1 MYGVGGLLDFEWDED
16 NLAHIARH
24 NVTPEE
30 AEQVVSGGPLVLDVQ
45 YRGGE
50 ERTLCAGRTRSGRPV
65 AVVFTGRPGRI
76 RVVTAFTA
84 NRKLRERL

>member
-1 MYGVGGLLDFEWDED
+1 MYGVGGPLDFEWDED
-16 NLAHIARH
+16 NLRHIARH
-24 NVTPEE
+24 NVTSQE
-30 AEQVVSGGPLVLDVQ
+30 AEQVVSGSPLVLEVQ

-50 ERTLCAGRTRSGRPV
+50 QRTLCAGRTRAGRPV
-65 AVVFTGRPGRI
+65 AVVFTIRPGRI